1 MSALNNQKVLNVLD
15 TAIQVYQLWN
25 SKISTGKLNSWL
37 AEATSEHEL
46 PLAKTGKRIRIKYIT
61 QSASRPPTFMMFTT
75 YADQIQDSYRRYLT
89 NNLREKF
96 GLNGIPLRIIFK
108 KGKNPYDN
116 S

>member
-1 MSALNNQKVLNVLD
+1 
-15 TAIQVYQLWN
+15 
-25 SKISTGKLNSWL
+25 
-37 AEATSEHEL
+37 
-46 PLAKTGKRIRIKYIT
+46 
-61 QSASRPPTFMMFTT
+61 MFTT